1 MSMNSDAKLKEFW
14 KENAH
19 FADLYNTVLFEGKNV
34 ILPEMLQEAGT
45 DLSMDLE
52 NLKKSRKKIAS
63 IEKYR
68 DIFNYGKDGHLLSLV
83 LKTRRRRNTFF
94 RSGFCCMIYWVMR
107 LRGGGLPENT
117 DKKEI

>member
-52 NLKKSRKKIAS
+52 NLKKSRKKIALNRK
-63 IEKYR
+63 IQGY
-68 DIFNYGKDGHLLSLV
+68 F
-83 LKTRRRRNTFF
+83 
-94 RSGFCCMIYWVMR
+94 
-107 LRGGGLPENT
+107 
-117 DKKEI
+117 